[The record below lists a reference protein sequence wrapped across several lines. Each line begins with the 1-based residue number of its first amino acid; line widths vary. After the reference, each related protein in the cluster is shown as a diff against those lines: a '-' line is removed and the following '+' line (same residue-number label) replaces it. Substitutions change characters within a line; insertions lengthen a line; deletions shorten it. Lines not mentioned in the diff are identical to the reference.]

1 MKTFDEIKQ
10 YYKEKNLDKGSL
22 EIRFNH
28 YEERRKEKVNILLEV
43 EILLKKIGE
52 NIIDRI
58 RKTRV
63 N

>member
-1 MKTFDEIKQ
+1 VKTFDEIKQ